1 MKKVSKA
8 ALIRVELA
16 EGVSV
21 KDIAKKL
28 KLKEAY
34 VAQVKWHWNKLPHYE
49 KEEAIKKSKKKPS
62 KLLKAVDDANKM
74 FEVDPP
80 AKVWLEE
87 YTKEKALKIDSVNF
101 GEPSEAAKT
110 WLEEYTKKVNA
121 LLDEQIEL
129 KVETI
134 DPVNSPAHYTAGGIE
149 TIDFIEA
156 KQLNYH
162 LGNCVKYLSRAGLK
176 TEDTLEDLKKAAWY
190 LNREIENLEFKVAEK
205 EWAENT

>member
-16 EGVSV
+16 EGMAV
-21 KDIAKKL
+21 KDIATL
-28 KLKEAY
+28 LDIREDY
-34 VAQVKWHWNKLPHYE
+34 VAQVKWHWQGG
-49 KEEAIKKSKKKPS
+49 KKKKKYKKVKKPS

-74 FEVDPP
+74 FEVEPP
-80 AKVWLEE
+80 KEWLEE
-87 YTKEKALKIDSVNF
+87 YTS
-101 GEPSEAAKT
+101 
-110 WLEEYTKKVNA
+110 KVNA
-121 LLDEQIEL
+121 LLHEKMDTE
-129 KVETI
+129 VWNASFGVGSP
-134 DPVNSPAHYTAGGIE
+134 DPVNSPPHYTAGGIE

-156 KQLNYH
+156 KGLNYH

-190 LNREIENLEFKVAEK
+190 LNREIENLEFKIADK

>member
-1 MKKVSKA
+1 MNKVSKA
-8 ALIRVELA
+8 ALIRAELA
-16 EGVSV
+16 EGMSV
-21 KDIAKKL
+21 KDIATL
-28 KLKEAY
+28 LDIREDY
-34 VAQVKWHWNKLPHYE
+34 VGQVKWHWQGGK
-49 KEEAIKKSKKKPS
+49 KKKKSKKKPS
-62 KLLKAVDDANKM
+62 KILKAVDEANKM

-80 AKVWLEE
+80 
-87 YTKEKALKIDSVNF
+87 KE
-101 GEPSEAAKT
+101 

-121 LLDEQIEL
+121 LLDEPI
-129 KVETI
+129 VEVT
-134 DPVNSPAHYTAGGIE
+134 DPVNSPSHYTAGGIE

-190 LNREIENLEFKVAEK
+190 LNREIENLEFKIADK

>member
-8 ALIRVELA
+8 ALIRAELA
-16 EGVSV
+16 EGMSV
-21 KDIAKKL
+21 KDIATL
-28 KLKEAY
+28 LDIREDY
-34 VAQVKWHWNKLPHYE
+34 VAQVKWHWQGGK
-49 KEEAIKKSKKKPS
+49 KKKKSKKKPS
-62 KLLKAVDDANKM
+62 KILKVVKEADEI
-74 FEVDPP
+74 FTG
-80 AKVWLEE
+80 
-87 YTKEKALKIDSVNF
+87 YTKEKVGKASAVWAEKALKIDSVNF

-190 LNREIENLEFKVAEK
+190 LNREIENLEFKIADK

>member
-8 ALIRVELA
+8 ALIRAELA
-16 EGVSV
+16 EGMSV
-21 KDIAKKL
+21 KDIATL
-28 KLKEAY
+28 LDIGEDY
-34 VAQVKWHWNKLPHYE
+34 VAQVKWHWQGGK
-49 KEEAIKKSKKKPS
+49 KKKSKKKPS
-62 KLLKAVDDANKM
+62 KLLKAVKETDEM
-74 FEVDPP
+74 FD
-80 AKVWLEE
+80 
-87 YTKEKALKIDSVNF
+87 KALKIDSVNF
-101 GEPSEAAKT
+101 GKPSEAAKT
-110 WLEEYTKKVNA
+110 WLEDYTKKVNA

-129 KVETI
+129 KVEII

-190 LNREIENLEFKVAEK
+190 LNREIENLEFKIADK

>member
-1 MKKVSKA
+1 MKKAKENKA
-8 ALIRVELA
+8 ANIRVELA
-16 EGVSV
+16 EGMSI
-21 KDIAKKL
+21 KDIADKYKYS
-28 KLKEAY
+28 ESY
-34 VAQVKWHWNKLPHYE
+34 VAQVQWHWMGGK
-49 KEEAIKKSKKKPS
+49 KKKSKKKPS

-87 YTKEKALKIDSVNF
+87 YTK
-101 GEPSEAAKT
+101 
-110 WLEEYTKKVNA
+110 KVHA
-121 LLDEQIEL
+121 LLDDTIEWDGADAA
-129 KVETI
+129 I
-134 DPVNSPAHYTAGGIE
+134 PADPVNSPPHYTAGGIE

-190 LNREIENLEFKVAEK
+190 LNREIENLEFKIADK

>member
-34 VAQVKWHWNKLPHYE
+34 VAQVKWHWQGGK
-49 KEEAIKKSKKKPS
+49 KKKSNKKPS
-62 KLLKAVDDANKM
+62 KLLKAVKETDEM
-74 FEVDPP
+74 F
-80 AKVWLEE
+80 
-87 YTKEKALKIDSVNF
+87 EKALKIDSVNF
-101 GEPSEAAKT
+101 GKPSEAAKT

-121 LLDEQIEL
+121 LLDEKMDTE
-129 KVETI
+129 VWNASFGVGNP

-190 LNREIENLEFKVAEK
+190 LNREIENLEFKIVDK

>member
-8 ALIRVELA
+8 ALIRAELA
-16 EGVSV
+16 EGMSV
-21 KDIAKKL
+21 KDIATL
-28 KLKEAY
+28 LDIGEDY
-34 VAQVKWHWNKLPHYE
+34 VGQVKWHWQGGK
-49 KEEAIKKSKKKPS
+49 KKKSKKKPS
-62 KLLKAVDDANKM
+62 KILKAVDDANKM

-80 AKVWLEE
+80 AKV
-87 YTKEKALKIDSVNF
+87 
-101 GEPSEAAKT
+101 

-190 LNREIENLEFKVAEK
+190 LNREIENLEFKVANK

>member
-34 VAQVKWHWNKLPHYE
+34 VAQVKWHWNKMP
-49 KEEAIKKSKKKPS
+49 KGAKKKSKKKPS

-80 AKVWLEE
+80 AKV
-87 YTKEKALKIDSVNF
+87 
-101 GEPSEAAKT
+101 

-190 LNREIENLEFKVAEK
+190 LNREIENLEFKIVDK